1 MIRTSRNTAIV
12 ASIALGLA
20 LSALPATAQSP
31 KSPADSPGSVPA
43 PGNAIPGAAAPGTGG
58 STSDSPAI
66 APTTP
71 DSSTNS
77 AQGGMIEGSV
87 KRVDPGAGTLQ
98 VSSGPGGMFGR
109 TVEVTSDT
117 QIQIQGREGTLADLQ
132 EGSNVKASYETRDGK
147 TVATRIEVVPAQ

>member
-1 MIRTSRNTAIV
+1 MIRTTRNTSIA

-20 LSALPATAQSP
+20 LSTLPATAQSP
-31 KSPADSPGSVPA
+31 QAPADSPGSVPA
-43 PGNAIPGAAAPGTGG
+43 PGNAIPAVPAPSTG
-58 STSDSPAI
+58 STADSPAV

-77 AQGGMIEGSV
+77 GQSGMIEGSV

-132 EGSNVKASYETRDGK
+132 EGSSVKASYETRDGK